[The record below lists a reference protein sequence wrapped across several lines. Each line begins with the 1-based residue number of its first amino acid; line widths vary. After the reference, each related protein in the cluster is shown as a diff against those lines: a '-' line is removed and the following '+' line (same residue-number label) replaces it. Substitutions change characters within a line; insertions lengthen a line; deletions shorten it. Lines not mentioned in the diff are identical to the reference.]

1 MSWTWATR
9 RHVYPVQ
16 GRCLTQKVKSLTPR
30 SSLPSNGDIDP
41 TSIYFPP
48 NVPLHLKLGQVRRK
62 PKAKLKIPILFLF
75 ICRQQKPNKNS
86 FKTLTSSPSQKMP
99 RKGMRSLCFSSRT
112 PSFALSRQSMSPST
126 TSLSSTPRRR
136 ISESMIEQTIDDA
149 ATIIMKWDADASAY
163 AKVTSLFYE
172 SKKEAM
178 QFIRSVNELQKIMH
192 LLVSED
198 SGSEKL
204 VLAQNLM
211 QIAMKRLQKEFYQI
225 LSMNRAHLDPES
237 VSTRS
242 SRTSARSSLSDYDDE
257 GSTEDEIRAAGDS
270 ISEVEEVSSMA
281 MSDLKS
287 IADCMIASGYAKEC
301 IHIYK
306 IIRKSIIDEGIYKLG
321 IEKMSSSQIN
331 KMDWDVLDLK
341 IQNWLEAVKVSIR
354 TLFTGERILC
364 DHVFAMSDSIR
375 ESCFTEISKDGA
387 MLLFGFPELAA
398 KTKRSPQEKMFRVL
412 DMYTAMS
419 ENWQE
424 IETIFSF
431 ESTSA
436 VRSQA
441 LNSLVR
447 LSESVRSLLTDFES
461 TIQKDSSKV
470 MIPGGG
476 LHSLTIYSM
485 NYLTLLADYSNVL
498 TDIISDWPP
507 PAKSSL
513 PKSYFDSPYSDDTPV
528 PAISVHIAWVIL
540 VLLCKLDGKAKHYKD
555 VSLSYLFLANNLQHL
570 ISRVRTSNLQYLLG
584 EEWITKHEAK
594 VRQFAANYERLAW
607 GHVFASLPENP
618 TSSMSP
624 GAAKECFRKFNSS
637 FDDVYWKQSS
647 CLVPDSKLRD
657 EIKLSIAR
665 KLVPVYREFYDTQKS
680 TFGDERTARL
690 FVRFSPEDLGNHL
703 SDLFFGTVN
712 SGSSSTSSSTSSHR
726 RRMR

>member
-1 MSWTWATR
+1 
-9 RHVYPVQ
+9 
-16 GRCLTQKVKSLTPR
+16 
-30 SSLPSNGDIDP
+30 
-41 TSIYFPP
+41 
-48 NVPLHLKLGQVRRK
+48 
-62 PKAKLKIPILFLF
+62 
-75 ICRQQKPNKNS
+75 
-86 FKTLTSSPSQKMP
+86 MP

-126 TSLSSTPRRR
+126 TSLSSTRRR
-136 ISESMIEQTIDDA
+136 IISESMIEQTIDAA

-204 VLAQNLM
+204 ILAQNLM

-257 GSTEDEIRAAGDS
+257 GSTEDEIRVVGDS

-341 IQNWLEAVKVSIR
+341 IKNWLEAVKVSIR

-364 DHVFAMSDSIR
+364 DHVFATSDSIR
-375 ESCFTEISKDGA
+375 ESCFTEISKEGA
-387 MLLFGFPELAA
+387 TLLFGFPELAA
-398 KTKRSPQEKMFRVL
+398 KTKRSPPEKMFRVL
-412 DMYTAMS
+412 DMYTAIS

-436 VRSQA
+436 VRSEA

-498 TDIISDWPP
+498 TDIISDWPA

-513 PKSYFDSPYSDDTPV
+513 PKSYFDSPYSDDSPV
-528 PAISVHIAWVIL
+528 PPISVQIAWLIL

-555 VSLSYLFLANNLQHL
+555 VSLSYLFLANNLQHV

-594 VRQFAANYERLAW
+594 VSQFAANYERLAW
-607 GHVFASLPENP
+607 GQVFASLPENP
-618 TSSMSP
+618 TASMSP

-637 FDDVYWKQSS
+637 FEDVYWKQSS

-665 KLVPVYREFYDTQKS
+665 KLVTVYREFYDAQKS
-680 TFGDERTARL
+680 TVGDERTARL
-690 FVRFSPEDLGNHL
+690 FVRFSPEDLGNYL

-712 SGSSSTSSSTSSHR
+712 SGSSSTSSSTSSR
-726 RRMR
+726 RRQMRSPLRV